1 METLVANQVTIRLC
15 DTDGKNFYLAKA
27 DPSAPTDD
35 QEESKEEQEPA
46 KPITVPITV
55 VFN

>member
-1 METLVANQVTIRLC
+1 METLVANQVTIRLS

-27 DPSAPTDD
+27 DPSAPADD

-46 KPITVPITV
+46 KPISVPITV